1 MPGGRGRC
9 ATRNRE
15 WGCGRGSGWALGSA
29 RCRGA
34 NALARLTP
42 SARRGPWR
50 CSWGAV
56 HSRPLRAGES
66 QPHQGGM
73 ALFGHCQGSSCGHGP
88 GLLPGCVSQ
97 KKLLHFLSLL
107 RIMGMIIC
115 APKTRQRRY
124 SDGRSFYGSTEGRD
138 LLRIW
143 REVLT
148 GTLSR
153 PGSPPLGEGSQLR
166 GSHGP
171 LRHTLSLIKSSERLP
186 PWPGAG
192 QWGVAA
198 KGPP

>member
-73 ALFGHCQGSSCGHGP
+73 ALFGHCQGSSCGQGP

-107 RIMGMIIC
+107 CIMGMIIVLQRQDSVGIPTLGLSTG
-115 APKTRQRRY
+115 APKAGIFCG
-124 SDGRSFYGSTEGRD
+124 SGERS
-138 LLRIW
+138 
-143 REVLT
+143 
-148 GTLSR
+148 SR
-153 PGSPPLGEGSQLR
+153 GPCLGPATPPLGEGSQLR